1 MSLRVREL
9 RHAFV
14 DPDGKPAP
22 VLDVPELDVDE
33 AEQVALV
40 GGSGTGKTTLLH
52 CLAGIV
58 QPDAGEVTVAGVDI
72 ASLPEAQ
79 RDAFRGRYV
88 GYVFQ
93 THHLLPGL
101 NARENVLL
109 GMTFAG
115 GKPDRQRADDL
126 LCDVGLGDRLDYL
139 PGKLSV
145 GQQQR
150 VAVARA
156 LANRPK
162 LLLAD
167 EPTGALDASTAQA
180 VITLIKR
187 LATEAGATLIV
198 VTHDAA
204 VAGALP
210 RTLDLADINRA
221 AVTAEVP
228 A

>member
-1 MSLRVREL
+1 MLKVANEVVGGEGRLLARADEIRAESEVDVRRTRRL
-9 RHAFV
+9 PTG
-14 DPDGKPAP
+14 PDLEDWTASNEGGWGPIADDDGTTGLHWTVAEEIDEITLGIEPPATYRY
-22 VLDVPELDVDE
+22 DVDVLME
-33 AEQVALV
+33 ESED
-40 GGSGTGKTTLLH
+40 GF
-52 CLAGIV
+52 
-58 QPDAGEVTVAGVDI
+58 
-72 ASLPEAQ
+72 LPMI
-79 RDAFRGRYV
+79 
-88 GYVFQ
+88 
-93 THHLLPGL
+93 
-101 NARENVLL
+101 

-126 LCDVGLGDRLDYL
+126 LRDVGLGDRLDYL

-204 VAGALP
+204 IAGALP